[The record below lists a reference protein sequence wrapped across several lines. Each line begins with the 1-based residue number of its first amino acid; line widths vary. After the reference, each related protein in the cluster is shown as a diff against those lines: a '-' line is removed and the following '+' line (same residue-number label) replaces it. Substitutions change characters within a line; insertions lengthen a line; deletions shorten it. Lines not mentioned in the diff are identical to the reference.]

1 MVNFNLQDG
10 YSVLTLPKPSQ
21 SSSQPNQDDDL
32 DVETKT
38 LLLDSD
44 NLIQNIQ
51 EMSNEMPAASS
62 VLLVHGVQFKHAGNY
77 TCAPSNTRPTNINV
91 HVLKGK
97 YVQSFA
103 RSPKVI
109 IKLLIVTK

>member
-10 YSVLTLPKPSQ
+10 FSVLTLPNASP
-21 SSSQPNQDDDL
+21 SSSQSLIQDNDL
-32 DVETKT
+32 SVDKMPP
-38 LLLDSD
+38 LLDSY
-44 NLIQNIQ
+44 NLIQNSQ
-51 EMSNEMPAASS
+51 QMSSEMPTAASS

-97 YVQSFA
+97 VHASHHNF
-103 RSPKVI
+103 SPRV
-109 IKLLIVTK
+109 LLKG